1 MDQVAAHAQAHLAAS
16 ANPGSGLDMS
26 RLLPPAP
33 PLEMQLAQAQAQAQ
47 SRGAHDDGNGGQASL
62 PMWADRFA
70 LQWQRGQGG
79 GGVAPWMQ
87 ERVAQVVCWS
97 PIDSPVR
104 TGMRA
109 CSR

>member
-1 MDQVAAHAQAHLAAS
+1 MLLHGLGLLRQAMDQTAAHMQAHLAAN
-16 ANPGSGLDMS
+16 AGSGLDMS

-47 SRGAHDDGNGGQASL
+47 SRGAHDDGSDGQAFL

-79 GGVAPWMQ
+79 GGVAPLMQ
-87 ERVAQVVCWS
+87 ERVAQVTCWT
-97 PIDSPVR
+97 P
-104 TGMRA
+104 
-109 CSR
+109 